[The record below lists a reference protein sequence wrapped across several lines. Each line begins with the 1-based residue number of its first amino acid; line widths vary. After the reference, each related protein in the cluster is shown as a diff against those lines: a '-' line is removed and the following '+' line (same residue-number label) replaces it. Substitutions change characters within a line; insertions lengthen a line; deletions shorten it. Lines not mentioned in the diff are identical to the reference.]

1 MGVLVQ
7 DEHGASSFLAAG
19 MDMLKDGTSEET
31 YRVWF
36 DILNR
41 FGHANLEKI
50 TAIMSDRA
58 ASQGRL

>member
-1 MGVLVQ
+1 
-7 DEHGASSFLAAG
+7 
-19 MDMLKDGTSEET
+19 MDLLKDGTAEET

-50 TAIMSDRA
+50 TAIMTDRA